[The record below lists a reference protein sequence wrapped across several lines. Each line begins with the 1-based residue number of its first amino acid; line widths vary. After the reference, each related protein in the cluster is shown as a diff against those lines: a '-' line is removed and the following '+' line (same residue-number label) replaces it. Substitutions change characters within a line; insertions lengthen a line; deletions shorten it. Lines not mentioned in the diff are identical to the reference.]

1 MSVSVRVLAAFGLA
15 LATVVGCQPAART
28 GQAPRTS
35 QEPLAELGV
44 EQLAK
49 SPGAYV
55 GQSLR
60 LRGVV
65 ASTAGERH
73 LFTVIDEAEYKSCR
87 ELGCA
92 AFEVPIAFAGA
103 LPETARTVRVAG
115 RLEQP
120 EPGRYV
126 VRADHVETIP

>member
-1 MSVSVRVLAAFGLA
+1 MSALVRLLVACGLA
-15 LATVVGCQPAART
+15 LATVAGCQPATRT
-28 GQAPRTS
+28 REAPRSS
-35 QEPLAELGV
+35 QAPLAELGV
-44 EQLAK
+44 EQLAR
-49 SPGAYV
+49 SPATYV
-55 GQSLR
+55 GQPLV

-103 LPETARTVRVAG
+103 LPETARTVRVGG
-115 RLEQP
+115 RLERP
-120 EPGRYV
+120 EPGRYI
-126 VRADHVETIP
+126 VRADHVETVP

>member
-1 MSVSVRVLAAFGLA
+1 MSVSVRVLVAFGLA
-15 LATVVGCQPAART
+15 LATVASCQPAARDSQAARSN
-28 GQAPRTS
+28 QAPR
-35 QEPLAELGV
+35 AELGV

-49 SPGAYV
+49 SPAAYL

-65 ASTAGERH
+65 ASTAGERQ

-115 RLEQP
+115 RLEQS

-126 VRADHVETIP
+126 VRADSVETIP

>member
-1 MSVSVRVLAAFGLA
+1 MRVRIRLLFASGLA
-15 LATVVGCQPAART
+15 LAAAAGCQPAART
-28 GQAPRTS
+28 SQAPRTS
-35 QEPLAELGV
+35 RVFLAELGV

-73 LFTVIDEAEYKSCR
+73 LFTLIDEAEYKSCR

-126 VRADHVETIP
+126 VRAEHVETVP

>member
-1 MSVSVRVLAAFGLA
+1 
-15 LATVVGCQPAART
+15 
-28 GQAPRTS
+28 
-35 QEPLAELGV
+35 
-44 EQLAK
+44 
-49 SPGAYV
+49 
-55 GQSLR
+55 

-65 ASTAGERH
+65 ASAVDERD

-115 RLEQP
+115 RLKQP

-126 VRADHVETIP
+126 VRTDSVETVDKVTDRQIAARVREYMAQ